1 MFSEVNSASPQEIWK
16 QSILYFMKNLVV
28 DREMSFY
35 STTSACMF
43 PCFQITL
50 LSSRILVRQAG
61 TMYGLPF
68 VRSGLSNSHVA
79 YVEIVQ
85 DLYLNV
91 VPTRRSNR
99 HRSVILN

>member
-1 MFSEVNSASPQEIWK
+1 MFSEVNSTTPQEIWK

-50 LSSRILVRQAG
+50 LSSRILVGQAG
-61 TMYGLPF
+61 TIYGLRF
-68 VRSGLSNSHVA
+68 VRSGLLKKFTCGLSLCRDCS
-79 YVEIVQ
+79 
-85 DLYLNV
+85 
-91 VPTRRSNR
+91 
-99 HRSVILN
+99 RSVFGRSTNPQK